1 MYHYIQ
7 LRSSLK
13 HGDTATDE
21 GLEALVEATAPPQ
34 SRNRRYLLAP
44 RAGARP

>member
-1 MYHYIQ
+1 M
-7 LRSSLK
+7 RSSLK

-44 RAGARP
+44 RAARS